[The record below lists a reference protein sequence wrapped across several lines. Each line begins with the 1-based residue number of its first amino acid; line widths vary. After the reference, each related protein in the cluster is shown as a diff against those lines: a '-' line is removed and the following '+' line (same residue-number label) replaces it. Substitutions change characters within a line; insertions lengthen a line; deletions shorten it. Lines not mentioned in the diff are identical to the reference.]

1 MSVQSGCNSEF
12 YSKKKIKPLI
22 RSLALL
28 LILGAMKTTPTNGI
42 EAKLSVPVPSLFL
55 VIESEAIMEIFS

>member
-1 MSVQSGCNSEF
+1 MDVIANF
-12 YSKKKIKPLI
+12 IAKLNPPI
-22 RSLALL
+22 RSLEFL

-42 EAKLSVPVPSLFL
+42 EAKLSVPPLFL